1 MNPSLSPSR
10 VSLLVIVVAAI
21 VLLASLLA
29 YEAHD
34 AARSERLTAER
45 ALGEYAFMA
54 GAEFRDAFRD
64 RWTGGARQALGAA
77 TSGLA
82 SSPFDPLPPLRA
94 VHADAMAALPCAHG
108 ADSLRRIARV
118 DLRTGGAEVIPS
130 SLDGPSR
137 QRLLAD
143 VRRAAQRLPAPG
155 DPYLLAVRSEG
166 DSGFLVI
173 GVRFVR
179 LGAPIG
185 LFAFTV
191 CPSAIE
197 RRLPDEIAGSR
208 ALLPSSIAGP
218 AENGELLRME
228 LRRTDSAVVWRLGE
242 SAEGPHRATTRL
254 DETGLQ
260 LTTALSDAADD
271 RVAVGGPNRS
281 RVPLLISLLVLTVAL
296 GAVALVQLRREHDLA
311 RMRADF
317 TSSVSHE
324 LRTPLTQILLYGETL
339 QLGRARTAEDR
350 RFAADTIVQEAGRLM
365 HMVENM
371 LSFARARRGAER
383 PRLRLTD
390 LARAVADTV
399 ATFQPL
405 ATAAHA
411 LLTTEGNGVWAVV
424 DPGWFRQVLLNLLDN
439 AVKYGPPGQTIRVI
453 VSRHGD
459 RARVTVADEG
469 SGVSASDRERIW
481 MPYVR
486 LTHSARLERGGT
498 GLGLTV
504 VRELVDAMHGRVWVE
519 EAAGGGAAFVV
530 EWALAQSTAVVA
542 EAPAAEEATR

>member
-1 MNPSLSPSR
+1 M
-10 VSLLVIVVAAI
+10 VAAI

-29 YEAHD
+29 YEAHE
-34 AARSERLTAER
+34 AAQSERRTTER
-45 ALGEYAFMA
+45 ALGEYATIA
-54 GAEFRDAFRD
+54 GGEFRDAFRD

-82 SSPFDPLPPLRA
+82 ASPFDPLLSLTALRA
-94 VHADAMAALPCAHG
+94 DVQAALPCGHG
-108 ADSLRRIARV
+108 PDLGRQVARV
-118 DLRTGGAEVIPS
+118 DLRTGDAVVIPAS
-130 SLDGPSR
+130 NGNEER
-137 QRLLAD
+137 TRLLAD
-143 VRRAAQRLPAPG
+143 IRRAAQRLPAPE
-155 DPYLLAVRSEG
+155 DPYLLAQRNPA

-197 RRLPDEIAGSR
+197 QQLPEEIVEGR
-208 ALLPSSIAGP
+208 ALLPASVAGP
-218 AENGELLRME
+218 SENRELLRME
-228 LRRTDSAVVWRLGE
+228 LRRGDSSVVWRMGD
-242 SAEGPHRATTRL
+242 AEDVSHRADLRL
-254 DETGLQ
+254 DETGLH
-260 LTTALSDAADD
+260 LTTALSG
-271 RVAVGGPNRS
+271 AVGGRLSAGDPAQS

-339 QLGRARTAEDR
+339 QLGRARTPEDR

-371 LSFARARRGAER
+371 LSFARARRGTER

-390 LARAVADTV
+390 LQRAVEDTV

-405 ATAAHA
+405 ASAAHA
-411 LLTTEGNGVWAVV
+411 TLTTDGEGVWAVV

-439 AVKYGPPGQTIRVI
+439 ALKYGPAGQTIRVRL
-453 VSRHGD
+453 SSAEG
-459 RARVTVADEG
+459 RARISVSDEG
-469 SGVSASDRERIW
+469 GGVPASHRERIW

-486 LTHSARLERGGT
+486 LAHNIRAERGGT

-519 EAAGGGAAFVV
+519 DAPGGGAAFVV
-530 EWALAQSTAVVA
+530 EWALAQPPAPADTNVA
-542 EAPAAEEATR
+542 EVTP